1 MTAPAD
7 AFVTALEIAHTGD
20 AADEAVRA
28 EARAALERARAT
40 RDAQVL
46 ASLAPA
52 TLAAYARDWR
62 GFVLWCAR
70 HAVADPSLVPLPAS
84 DATLSTWVGSQDA
97 LRPSSLRR
105 RLAAVRLVHRW
116 AAEPLV
122 DAEIPLTLAA
132 VKGHVRRHAGVPPR
146 QVRAATGDLVW
157 RLADACDGST
167 SAGLRNRALILVGF
181 DAALRSAE
189 LVGLDHGHLAWSADG
204 VALTLPRSKAD
215 QRGQGAV
222 VSIHARPDSPWCPVA
237 ALGRWI
243 DASGRTTGAVFVA
256 LQRGGGHGEG
266 PVGRLSPRAVAR
278 IVRAAAERA
287 GLASSELNEF
297 SSHSLRRGLITTA
310 LDAGAAVDDVMRHAR
325 HGTVQSTLRYREVSD
340 AAGRQPRVAIG
351 PPTGQADRVALDRN
365 HLIADAANGR
375 ADDESQITP

>member
-7 AFVTALEIAHTGD
+7 AFVTAFEIAHTGD
-20 AADEAVRA
+20 EADEAVRA
-28 EARAALERARAT
+28 EAKAALERARAT

-62 GFVLWCAR
+62 AFVLWCAR

-122 DAEIPLTLAA
+122 DARIPLTLAA
-132 VKGHVRRHAGVPPR
+132 VKGHVRRHAGVSPR

-167 SAGLRNRALILVGF
+167 PAGLRNRALILVGF

-189 LVGLDHGHLAWSADG
+189 LVGLDHGHLTWSAES

-222 VSIHARPDSPWCPVA
+222 VSVHARLDSPWCPVA
-237 ALGRWI
+237 ALRRWVE
-243 DASGRTTGAVFVA
+243 ASGRATGAVFVA

-266 PVGRLSPRAVAR
+266 PIGRLSPRTVAR

-325 HGTVQSTLRYREVSD
+325 HGTVQSTLRYRETRD
-340 AAGRQPRVAIG
+340 AVGRQPRVAIG
-351 PPTGQADRVALDRN
+351 PQDKRSHGVQSLVEENRPMKCR
-365 HLIADAANGR
+365 
-375 ADDESQITP
+375 